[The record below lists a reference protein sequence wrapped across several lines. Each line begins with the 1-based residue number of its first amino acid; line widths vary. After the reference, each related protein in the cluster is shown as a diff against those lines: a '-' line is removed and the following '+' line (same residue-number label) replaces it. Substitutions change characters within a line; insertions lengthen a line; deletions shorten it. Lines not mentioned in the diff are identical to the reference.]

1 MRLSTLT
8 PTALMMKLRPSKISP
23 GLLLILALAATGG
36 CQTTWVNLDNSGV
49 EDDAL
54 RKAEMAC
61 KVAEKLDSLD
71 QAEERKNLR
80 LAKSKTNE
88 SKMLVKDEFAL
99 ETKAIHAEIDACM
112 RQQGLKK
119 AD

>member
-1 MRLSTLT
+1 
-8 PTALMMKLRPSKISP
+8 MKLRAGKTSSV
-23 GLLLILALAATGG
+23 LLLILVLAATGG
-36 CQTTWVNLDNSGV
+36 CQTSWVNLDNSSA

-71 QAEERKNLR
+71 QAKERKNLR
-80 LAKSKTNE
+80 LAKSKSNE
-88 SKMLVKDEFAL
+88 SAMLVKDEFAL
-99 ETKAIHAEIDACM
+99 EVRAINAEIDACM